1 MKTSI
6 SRELIYSIARHSNW
20 RGQSIAAW
28 FRKEH
33 IYADTSAW
41 IRFMQLF
48 LLVLGG
54 GFLVA
59 GIVFFF
65 AYNWQEMHKFL
76 KIGLVEVLLIAV
88 AMLAVFT
95 NWSKLVKNLLLI
107 ADVMLVG
114 VLFAVYGQIY
124 QTGANAYDFF
134 LGWTIW
140 VILWVLAAR
149 FQPLWVVFMALINT
163 TFILYV
169 EQVATG
175 LAFPIELDILFGINA
190 TAVVVWEV
198 LYSKGKISRF
208 GKWFPRLATLAAL
221 VPVTMSMIIF
231 MFDNYSSVDKGLCYA
246 LAAVAYTA
254 GIWYGYRSRDLFYL
268 SVIPFSLIVVG
279 AAGIVRTQKDNPE
292 MVFLFA
298 SLFVVASITLLV
310 RFIIQ
315 TNRNWHATATEL

>member
-1 MKTSI
+1 MQKIT
-6 SRELIYSIARHSNW
+6 RDLIYSIARHSNW

-28 FRKEH
+28 FRKEY
-33 IYADTSAW
+33 IYADTTAW
-41 IRFMQLF
+41 IRFMQL
-48 LLVLGG
+48 LLLMLGG
-54 GFLVA
+54 GFVVA

-65 AYNWQEMHKFL
+65 AYNWDEMHKFL
-76 KIGLVEVLLIAV
+76 KLGLIEFLLMAVTVLA
-88 AMLAVFT
+88 AFT
-95 NWSKLVKNLLLI
+95 RWSKLVKNLLLI
-107 ADVMLVG
+107 ASVMLVG

-134 LGWTIW
+134 LGWTMW
-140 VILWVLAAR
+140 VILWVLVAR
-149 FQPLWVVFMALINT
+149 FQPLWIIFMALVNT

-175 LAFPIELDILFGINA
+175 LAFPFELDILFGINTA
-190 TAVVVWEV
+190 AVVVWEV
-198 LYSKGKISRF
+198 LYSKGRISRF
-208 GKWFPRLATLAAL
+208 GKWFPRLATLAVL

-231 MFDNYSSVDKGLCYA
+231 MFDDYSSGDKGLCYA
-246 LAAVAYTA
+246 LAAVAYTV

-279 AAGIVRTQKDNPE
+279 AAGIVRIQKDNPE

-310 RFIIQ
+310 RQIIHL
-315 TNRNWHATATEL
+315 NRNWHATAREL